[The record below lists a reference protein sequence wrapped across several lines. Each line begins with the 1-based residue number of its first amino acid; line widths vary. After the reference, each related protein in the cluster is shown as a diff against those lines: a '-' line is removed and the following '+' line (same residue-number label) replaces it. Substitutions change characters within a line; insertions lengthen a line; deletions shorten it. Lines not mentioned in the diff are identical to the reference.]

1 MMARL
6 TSSIIS
12 IMVLVPMAAILVG
25 CDNEAHS
32 DLRAWMDESTRN
44 MHGKVEPLPQV
55 KPYVPYVYEA
65 FDLTEPFSE
74 LKLKVERPKNGV
86 LAPNTN
92 RPKEPLEAFD
102 LEKLVMAGTLERA
115 NVMYVLIKTPEGSMY
130 RVKPGNYIG
139 QNFGLITEISETEV
153 KLKEIVEDSNGD
165 WVERASTIVL
175 EEHQQEQK
183 K

>member
-1 MMARL
+1 MMPRL
-6 TSSIIS
+6 PFNIAGMS
-12 IMVLVPMAAILVG
+12 LVFSVWLLSG
-25 CDNEAHS
+25 CANEEYG
-32 DLRAWMDESTRN
+32 DLRAWMEESARN
-44 MHGKVEPLPQV
+44 MHGKVDPLPQV
-55 KPYVPYVYEA
+55 KPYVPYVYAA

-102 LEKLVMAGTLERA
+102 LEKLIMAGTLERA
-115 NVMYVLIKTPEGSMY
+115 NVMYALIKTPEGSMY